1 MNPDGLH
8 LLLGFVA
15 TMATIGWTVDYRR
28 RVTAERQRD
37 IHARIA
43 TEKGRRLM
51 VALDERDT
59 ARRHADDAQ
68 WIITAIAE
76 DQAAAKQRHPS
87 NVRVLHAIDGGAS

>member
-1 MNPDGLH
+1 MNADGLH
-8 LLLGFVA
+8 LLLAFVA
-15 TMATIGWTVDYRR
+15 SLAGIGWSVDYRR

-51 VALDERDT
+51 VALDERDA

-68 WIITAIAE
+68 WLANSIITG
-76 DQAAAKQRHPS
+76 DHGSRDRHPS
-87 NVRVLHAIDGGAS
+87 NVRVLHAIDGGA